1 MARLEKK
8 SAYGERLFTRFL
20 YMPYVD
26 STDMLVYRNGL
37 GGRISQLGG
46 WAR

>member
-8 SAYGERLFTRFL
+8 LAYGERLFTRFL

-26 STDMLVYRNGL
+26 STDMLVYRK
-37 GGRISQLGG
+37 RPG
-46 WAR
+46 WPH